1 MQWNNDIDLSERQFT
16 ARLIIQRSLLRGWR
30 VAGFDSNPAIIFIYP
45 RPDSKPVKVFSALT
59 PDTSYI
65 SAKIARD
72 KHITSELLS
81 QGGMA
86 VPAELL
92 LTEKI
97 TISDEKLTDFID
109 KHTKIVVKPL
119 DAAHGKGI
127 TMGVNSLTKLHKA
140 IDYAASN
147 SPSKKVLIQE
157 ELYGH
162 DIRIVTLG
170 YEFLESMSRIPPHV
184 IGDGQH
190 TIRELVEEINQHEDR
205 GETYKSRLAKISLD
219 KAEAFL
225 EPGELD
231 RIASADEEVQVIGI
245 SNIGTGGTRENTKK
259 TVPEF
264 LINMAITAAKI
275 MELPVCGVDFI
286 VAKKPL
292 PTSTPEELQAK
303 VIEVNSC
310 PSLTHYEDLN
320 SEDQLMAIDKY
331 LDYIE
336 SIK

>member
-30 VAGFDSNPAIIFIYP
+30 VAGFDSNPAIIFLYP
-45 RPDSKPVKVFSALT
+45 KPGGKPVKVFSSSSQN
-59 PDTSYI
+59 TSYI

-81 QGGMA
+81 QEGIA

-92 LTEKI
+92 MSDKT
-97 TISDEKLTDFID
+97 TISDEKLTDFIN
-109 KHTKIVVKPL
+109 KYTKIVVKPL

-127 TMGVNSLTKLHKA
+127 TMGVNNLTKLRSA
-140 IDYAASN
+140 IDYASQN
-147 SPSKKVLIQE
+147 SPSNKVLIQE
-157 ELYGH
+157 ELHGH

-170 YEFLESMSRIPPHV
+170 FEFLESMSRIPPHV
-184 IGDGQH
+184 VGDGQH
-190 TIRELVEEINQHEDR
+190 TVRELIEELNQHEDR

-231 RIASADEEVQVIGI
+231 RIAAMDEEVQVIGI

-264 LINMAITAAKI
+264 LINMAI
-275 MELPVCGVDFI
+275 
-286 VAKKPL
+286 
-292 PTSTPEELQAK
+292 
-303 VIEVNSC
+303 
-310 PSLTHYEDLN
+310 
-320 SEDQLMAIDKY
+320 
-331 LDYIE
+331 
-336 SIK
+336 